1 MATACRRVITGPQ
14 WFYRPLRR
22 CVAGDERRAP
32 MLRPQDTASRERK
45 TLNGLWDFRLDAT
58 GAGRREGWHRAPL
71 AGAQAMP
78 VPASYNDVLVG
89 TTGRDHV
96 GDAWYQTTVRVPRG
110 WAGQRVVLRFD
121 SATHAAVVWV
131 GDTEVA
137 RHEGGYTPFE
147 ADVTD
152 ARLPRRRGP
161 RDRGR
166 EQRADLPD
174 HPAGHRARHPAG
186 ASAAVLPRLL
196 QLRRPAPVGLAV
208 RDADDLRRRHR
219 GGHATCRA
227 RRASSR
233 TTSRSRAG
241 RSTTCA

>member
-1 MATACRRVITGPQ
+1 
-14 WFYRPLRR
+14 
-22 CVAGDERRAP
+22 

-58 GAGRREGWHRAPL
+58 GAGRREGWQSAPL
-71 AGAQAMP
+71 TGAQAMP

-137 RHEGGYTPFE
+137 P
-147 ADVTD
+147 
-152 ARLPRRRGP
+152 
-161 RDRGR
+161 RGR
-166 EQRADLPD
+166 V
-174 HPAGHRARHPAG
+174 H
-186 ASAAVLPRLL
+186 
-196 QLRRPAPVGLAV
+196 AV
-208 RDADDLRRRHR
+208 RGRRHR
-219 GGHATCRA
+219 RWSLLA
-227 RRASSR
+227 RRSA
-233 TTSRSRAG
+233 
-241 RSTTCA
+241 

>member
-1 MATACRRVITGPQ
+1 MATACRPVITGPQ
-14 WFYRPLRR
+14 WFYRSQRR
-22 CVAGDERRAP
+22 CSAGDERRAP

-71 AGAQAMP
+71 TAAQAMP

-110 WAGQRVVLRFD
+110 WAGQRVALRFD

-152 ARLPRRRGP
+152 LVRPGGELRITVVVDNRLTWESVPPGIVET
-161 RDRGR
+161 GR
-166 EQRADLPD
+166 QTYFHDFFNY
-174 HPAGHRARHPAG
+174 AGLHR
-186 ASAAVLPRLL
+186 SAWL
-196 QLRRPAPVGLAV
+196 
-208 RDADDLRRRHR
+208 
-219 GGHATCRA
+219 
-227 RRASSR
+227 SR
-233 TTSRSRAG
+233 TPRAH
-241 RSTTCA
+241 